1 MEFVAVALISTTLLC
16 LGMAGSIETGYRMGK
31 RRLKKYPESKSE
43 GSGAVESS
51 IFGILGLILAF
62 TFTGTL
68 SRYENRINLVLKEA
82 NAIGTAYYRL
92 DLLSK
97 NDQDKLRPLYREYV
111 QSRINIFENYENR
124 QLSNSYFRQGLKL
137 QGQIW
142 EIANASVLLD
152 KNPGIIILVLS
163 STNDMIDVANERLQ
177 ATRTHPPMI
186 VYILLFTLA
195 LASAFLVGQS
205 MSINQKRP
213 LFYMVIFCVT
223 ISAIT
228 YIILDL
234 EYPRLGLIKIDL
246 GDKVLV
252 ETLKNIQ
259 GTSKN
264 RFP

>member
-31 RRLKKYPESKSE
+31 RRLKKYPEGKSE

-68 SRYENRINLVLKEA
+68 TRYENRTNLVLKEA
-82 NAIGTAYYRL
+82 NAIGTAYLRL
-92 DLLSK
+92 DLLPK
-97 NDQDKLRPLYREYV
+97 NDRDKLRPLYREYL
-111 QSRINIFENYENR
+111 QSRINLFENYENR
-124 QLSNSYFRQGLKL
+124 PLSDSYFRQGLKL
-137 QGQIW
+137 QAQIW
-142 EIANASVLLD
+142 GIANAAVLLD
-152 KNPGIIILVLS
+152 KNPGIMTLVLS
-163 STNDMIDVANERLQ
+163 STNDVIDVANERLQ
-177 ATRTHPPMI
+177 ANRTHPPII
-186 VYILLFTLA
+186 VYILLFILA

-205 MSINQKRP
+205 MSVNQRRP
-213 LFYMVIFCVT
+213 LLYMVVFCVT

-234 EYPRLGLIKIDL
+234 EYPRLGLIKIHL

-252 ETLKNIQ
+252 ETLENMQ
-259 GTSKN
+259 
-264 RFP
+264 

>member
-1 MEFVAVALISTTLLC
+1 MEFVAVALISATLLG
-16 LGMAGSIETGYRMGK
+16 LGMAGSIETGYRVGK

-43 GSGAVESS
+43 GAGAVESS

-68 SRYENRINLVLKEA
+68 SRYENRIQLVLKEA
-82 NAIGTAYYRL
+82 NAIGTAYDRL

-124 QLSNSYFRQGLKL
+124 QLSNSYFRQGQKL

-142 EIANASVLLD
+142 DIANASVLVD
-152 KNPGIIILVLS
+152 KNPGIITLVLS
-163 STNDMIDVANERLQ
+163 STGDMIDVANERLQ
-177 ATRTHPPMI
+177 ATRTHPPTI

-195 LASAFLVGQS
+195 LASAFMVGQD
-205 MSINQKRP
+205 MSVNEKRP

-223 ISAIT
+223 ISLIT
-228 YIILDL
+228 YIIIDL
-234 EYPRLGLIKIDL
+234 ENPRIGLTRISDQSDKI
-246 GDKVLV
+246 LV
-252 ETLKNIQ
+252 ETLKNMQ
-259 GTSKN
+259 
-264 RFP
+264 